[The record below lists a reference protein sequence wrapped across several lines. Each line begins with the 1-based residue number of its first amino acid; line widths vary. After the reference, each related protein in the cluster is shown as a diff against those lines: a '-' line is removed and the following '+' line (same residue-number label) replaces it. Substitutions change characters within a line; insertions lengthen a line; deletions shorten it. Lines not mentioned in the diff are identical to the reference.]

1 MKKQLGT
8 MLLEEGLITEEQ
20 LEYALTIQKVEKKR
34 IGKILVGLEMISEEQ
49 LIKLLSNQ
57 LSIPEVDCNDYA
69 PSKEVTSKVSKT
81 IAEKQLVFPIEL
93 NNKQLTL
100 AMANPL
106 DWETMGRIAFETSLK
121 INVRVSSEKNILNAI
136 EQFYG
141 SEKETWDIL
150 QEMPSY
156 DEVKFIKEENS
167 KTTYDSIDAR
177 ALLKDSEAPPIVRL
191 VTTIMS
197 DAVKEEASDIHI
209 EPTENNVQVRYRV
222 DGELIEALSFPK
234 NIQNSIISRIKIIS
248 NLDITNTRL
257 PQDGRTTLK
266 LKSRNVDLR
275 ISTLPSAFG
284 ELIVIRLLDPKAS
297 LLSLSELGIPP
308 YVLSSLTEIFTQP
321 QGMLMVTGPT
331 GSGKTTSLYSILQ
344 QIKTVSKNI
353 ITLEDPIEYN
363 LPGINQVSIN
373 EKVGLTFARA
383 LRSVLRQD
391 PDVVMLG
398 EIRDLETAEIG
409 VRAALTGHF
418 VLSTLHTNDTVST
431 VNRLIDI
438 GLKPFLINAAVS
450 GIISQRLIRK
460 NCTNCKTEVSPPH
473 GMQQFNLPKL
483 KKYYKGT
490 GCNMC
495 NNTGYKG
502 RIGVYELLKMD
513 MKLKKLI
520 LSNSG
525 EDDLWNS
532 ARESGTRSLF
542 EDAWLKVE
550 EGMTTIE
557 EVIAKI
563 PIPHFL
569 VKEKKVTTTHN

>member
-1 MKKQLGT
+1 
-8 MLLEEGLITEEQ
+8 
-20 LEYALTIQKVEKKR
+20 
-34 IGKILVGLEMISEEQ
+34 
-49 LIKLLSNQ
+49 
-57 LSIPEVDCNDYA
+57 
-69 PSKEVTSKVSKT
+69 
-81 IAEKQLVFPIEL
+81 
-93 NNKQLTL
+93 
-100 AMANPL
+100 MANPL

-331 GSGKTTSLYSILQ
+331 GSGKTTSLYSVLQ
-344 QIKTVSKNI
+344 QVKTVSRNI

-363 LPGINQVSIN
+363 LSGINQVSIN

-391 PDVVMLG
+391 PDVVMVG
-398 EIRDLETAEIG
+398 EIRDRETAEIAA
-409 VRAALTGHF
+409 RAALTGHL
-418 VLSTLHTNDTVST
+418 VLSTLHTNDTVSSIT
-431 VNRLIDI
+431 RLIDV
-438 GLKPFLINAAVS
+438 GLEPFLVTAAVS

-460 NCTNCKTEVSPPH
+460 NCANCKTEVPAPQGVQKFDLPH
-473 GMQQFNLPKL
+473 LT
-483 KKYYKGT
+483 KYYNGT

-513 MKLKKLI
+513 MGLKKLI
-520 LSNSG
+520 SRNSN
-525 EDDLWNS
+525 EEDLWNS